1 MLIAKP
7 ACASSPCMACGHER
21 GIAMTSTQLAQPIP
35 RISLNWLLIAQ
46 ALVIVPFA
54 LHVPV
59 ALIILWLVCT
69 FWRIQIFR
77 MRVRMPGTWI
87 KSSLLV
93 GTAGGIFLARG
104 SLIGLDAGA
113 ALLIAAFILKMLEM
127 QTRRDAL
134 VLIFLGFFCV
144 AVGYL
149 FEDAL
154 LWGLFT
160 LLPIA
165 TLLAALIGLQQSNLA
180 SKPAGTLMLATKLLL
195 QAVPLMLLLFLFFPR
210 LDPLWSLPQPS
221 NKALTGLSDSMA
233 PGDIAELS
241 KSASLVFR
249 ASFDGPVP
257 PRSQQYWRGLTLEQ
271 FDGRRWSQSSRAQVP
286 DAPDWRRAGEQ
297 IHYSIVL
304 EPTGKP
310 WLMTMD
316 VGQTDLAGAR
326 QMSDFRWQRRR
337 PVEQSMLYN
346 VVSWPDAVRET
357 TLSDSAR
364 SQALQLPA
372 KGNPEA
378 REWAADLHRRYPRT
392 DALVDAMLSYFTE
405 QPFHYTLKP
414 PTLGP
419 NSIDDFLFAS
429 RSGFC
434 AHYAGAMTFALRA
447 AGIPARVV
455 AGYQGGEL
463 NPDGNYISVRQF
475 DAHAWVE
482 YWQAGV
488 GWRSVDPTAAVA
500 PARIEQGLEQ
510 ALASGEEF
518 LADSPMSALRY
529 RHLAWV
535 NALRMS
541 WDNLNYGWQRWVLGY
556 QGQQQLQVLGRW
568 FSGVQAP
575 VFAGSGLAILGLLA
589 LWLLKPWR
597 RESDSQL
604 RLFNRFERLLA
615 RHGLKRQQGEGA
627 QAFARRAALHFPQH
641 AEAIEGFVDEFQAQ
655 RYAGASGS
663 AAQLRRRLK
672 RLRRSLPWRLSTVR
686 GKQPHS

>member
-1 MLIAKP
+1 
-7 ACASSPCMACGHER
+7 
-21 GIAMTSTQLAQPIP
+21 MTSANLAQPIP
-35 RISLNWLLIAQ
+35 RVSLNWLLIAQ
-46 ALVIVPFA
+46 ALVIVPFS
-54 LHVPV
+54 LHIPLS
-59 ALIILWLVCT
+59 LIVLWLACT

-87 KSSLLV
+87 KSGLLV

-104 SLIGLDAGA
+104 SLVGLDAGA
-113 ALLIAAFILKMLEM
+113 ALLVAAFILKMLEM
-127 QTRRDAL
+127 HSRRDAL

-149 FEDAL
+149 FEDGL

-160 LLPIA
+160 LLPVA
-165 TLLAALIGLQQSNLA
+165 TLLAALIGLQQSSL
-180 SKPAGTLMLATKLLL
+180 SGKPASTLLLSVKILL

-241 KSASLVFR
+241 KSAALVFR
-249 ASFDGPVP
+249 ASFEGAVP
-257 PRSQQYWRGLTLEQ
+257 PRNQQYWRGLSLEQ
-271 FDGRRWSQSSRAQVP
+271 FDGRRWSQSSRAQLP
-286 DAPDWRRAGEQ
+286 DAPQWRPQGEP
-297 IHYSIVL
+297 ISYSVVL

-310 WLMTMD
+310 WLMTLD
-316 VGQTDLAGAR
+316 VGQTDVAGAR

-337 PVEQSMLYN
+337 PIEQSMLYN
-346 VVSWPDAVRET
+346 VVSWPEAVRET
-357 TLSDSAR
+357 VLSDGAR
-364 SQALQLPA
+364 LQNLQLPA
-372 KGNPEA
+372 KGNPQV
-378 REWAADLHRRYPRT
+378 REWAADLHRRYPKA
-392 DALVDAMLSYFTE
+392 DAMVDAMLSYFTA

-414 PTLGP
+414 PVLGA
-419 NSIDDFLFAS
+419 NGIDDFLFDS
-429 RSGFC
+429 RAGFC

-463 NPDGNYISVRQF
+463 NPDGHYISVRQF

-482 YWQAGV
+482 YWQVGV

-510 ALASGEEF
+510 ALASDEDF

-529 RHLAWV
+529 RHLAWLNSV
-535 NALRMS
+535 RLS

-568 FSGVQAP
+568 FSGFQAP
-575 VFAGSGLAILGLLA
+575 VFAGAALAVLGLLG
-589 LWLLKPWR
+589 LWLFKPWR

-604 RLFNRFERLLA
+604 RLFIRFERLLA
-615 RHGLKRQQGEGA
+615 RHGLRRQQGEGA
-627 QAFARRAALHFPQH
+627 QAFAQRAAMRFPAH
-641 AEAIEGFVDEFQAQ
+641 AEAIEGFAREFQAQ
-655 RYAGASGS
+655 RYAGASASVG
-663 AAQLRRRLK
+663 QLRRRLK
-672 RLRRSLPWRLSTVR
+672 ALRRSLPWRLSAVR
-686 GKQPHS
+686 DRQP

>member
-1 MLIAKP
+1 
-7 ACASSPCMACGHER
+7 
-21 GIAMTSTQLAQPIP
+21 MTSAHLAQPIP
-35 RISLNWLLIAQ
+35 RVSLNWLLIAQ

-54 LHVPV
+54 LHIPV
-59 ALIILWLVCT
+59 SLIVLWLACT

-77 MRVRMPGTWI
+77 MRVRMPGTWV
-87 KSSLLV
+87 KSGLLV

-104 SLIGLDAGA
+104 SLVGLDAGA

-149 FEDAL
+149 FEDAM

-165 TLLAALIGLQQSNLA
+165 TLLAALIGLQQSA
-180 SKPAGTLMLATKLLL
+180 MSSKPASTLMLAVKLLA

-241 KSASLVFR
+241 KSAALVFR
-249 ASFDGPVP
+249 ASFEGPTP
-257 PRSQQYWRGLTLEQ
+257 PRNQQYWRGLTLEQ

-286 DAPDWRRAGEQ
+286 DAPDWHKEGEKLS
-297 IHYSIVL
+297 YSIVM

-310 WLMTMD
+310 WLMALD
-316 VGQTDLAGAR
+316 VGDVELAGVR

-337 PVEQSMLYN
+337 PIDQSMLYS
-346 VVSWPDAVRET
+346 VTSWPDAVRET
-357 TLSDSAR
+357 VLNEGGR
-364 SQALQLPA
+364 MQNLQLPA
-372 KGNPEA
+372 KGNPET
-378 REWAADLHRRYPRT
+378 REFAADLHRRYSKPE
-392 DALVDAMLSYFTE
+392 ALVDALLSYFTE

-414 PTLGP
+414 PALGP
-419 NSIDDFLFAS
+419 NSIDDFLFGS
-429 RSGFC
+429 RAGFC
-434 AHYAGAMTFALRA
+434 AHYAGAMTYVLRA

-463 NPDGNYISVRQF
+463 NRDGNYISVRQF

-482 YWQAGV
+482 YWQAGI

-510 ALASGEEF
+510 ALAADEDF

-529 RHLAWV
+529 RHLAWL
-535 NALRMS
+535 NSIRLS

-568 FSGVQAP
+568 FSGFQAP
-575 VFAGSGLAILGLLA
+575 VFAGGAVVILGLIA
-589 LWLLKPWR
+589 LWLFKPWR

-604 RLFNRFERLLA
+604 RLFNAFERLLA
-615 RHGLKRQQGEGA
+615 RHGLRRQQGEGA
-627 QAFARRAALHFPQH
+627 QAFAARAAQRFPMH
-641 AEAIEGFVDEFQAQ
+641 ADAIEGFAREFEAQ
-655 RYAGASGS
+655 RYAGVSGS
-663 AAQLRRRLK
+663 VAQLRRRLK
-672 RLRRSLPWRLSTVR
+672 YLRRSLPWRLSAVKDR
-686 GKQPHS
+686 QP

>member
-1 MLIAKP
+1 
-7 ACASSPCMACGHER
+7 
-21 GIAMTSTQLAQPIP
+21 MTSAQLAQPIP
-35 RISLNWLLIAQ
+35 RVSLNWLLIAQ

-54 LHVPV
+54 LHIPV
-59 ALIILWLVCT
+59 SLIVLWLACT

-77 MRVRMPGTWI
+77 MRVRMPGTWV
-87 KSSLLV
+87 KSGLLV

-104 SLIGLDAGA
+104 SLVGLDAGA

-165 TLLAALIGLQQSNLA
+165 TLLAALIGLQQSA
-180 SKPAGTLMLATKLLL
+180 VSSKPASTLMLAVKLLM

-249 ASFDGPVP
+249 ASFEGATP
-257 PRSQQYWRGLTLEQ
+257 PRNQQYWRGLTLEQ

-286 DAPDWRRAGEQ
+286 DAPDWHKEGEKLS
-297 IHYSIVL
+297 YSIVM

-310 WLMTMD
+310 WLMTLD
-316 VGQTDLAGAR
+316 VGDVELAGVR

-337 PVEQSMLYN
+337 PIEQSMLYN
-346 VVSWPDAVRET
+346 VNSWPDAVRET
-357 TLSDSAR
+357 ALSDGGR
-364 SQALQLPA
+364 MQNLQLPA
-372 KGNPEA
+372 KGNPET
-378 REWAADLHRRYPRT
+378 REFAADLHRRYGKP
-392 DALVDAMLSYFTE
+392 DALVDALLSYFTE

-414 PTLGP
+414 PALGP
-419 NSIDDFLFAS
+419 NSIDDFLFGS
-429 RSGFC
+429 RAGFC
-434 AHYAGAMTFALRA
+434 AHYAGAMTYVLRA

-510 ALASGEEF
+510 ALAADEDF

-529 RHLAWV
+529 RHLAWF
-535 NALRMS
+535 NSIRLS

-568 FSGVQAP
+568 FSGFQAP
-575 VFAGSGLAILGLLA
+575 AFVGGAVVILGLIA
-589 LWLLKPWR
+589 LWLFKPWR

-604 RLFNRFERLLA
+604 RLFNAFERLLA
-615 RHGLKRQQGEGA
+615 RHGLRRQQGEGA
-627 QAFARRAALHFPQH
+627 QAFAARAARRFPMH
-641 AEAIEGFVDEFQAQ
+641 ADAIEGFAREFEAQ
-655 RYAGASGS
+655 RYAGVSGS
-663 AAQLRRRLK
+663 VAQLRRRLK
-672 RLRRSLPWRLSTVR
+672 HLRRRLPWRLSAVKDR
-686 GKQPHS
+686 QP

>member
-1 MLIAKP
+1 
-7 ACASSPCMACGHER
+7 
-21 GIAMTSTQLAQPIP
+21 MTSANLGKPIP
-35 RISLNWLLIAQ
+35 RVSLNWLLIAQ
-46 ALVIVPFA
+46 ALVIVPFS
-54 LHVPV
+54 LHIPV
-59 ALIILWLVCT
+59 SLLVLWLACS

-77 MRVRMPGTWI
+77 MRVRMPGTWV
-87 KSSLLV
+87 KSGLLV

-104 SLIGLDAGA
+104 SLVGLDAGA

-149 FEDAL
+149 FEDGL
-154 LWGLFT
+154 LWGVFT
-160 LLPIA
+160 LLPIV
-165 TLLAALIGLQQSNLA
+165 TLLAALIGLQQSSLA
-180 SKPAGTLMLATKLLL
+180 SKPAGTLMLASKLLL

-241 KSASLVFR
+241 KSAALVFR
-249 ASFDGPVP
+249 ASFDGPIP
-257 PRSQQYWRGLTLEQ
+257 PRDQQYWRALTLEQ

-286 DAPDWRRAGEQ
+286 DAPDWRKTGDKLS
-297 IHYSIVL
+297 YSVVL

-310 WLMTMD
+310 WLMTLD
-316 VGQTDLAGAR
+316 VGVPDLEGVR
-326 QMSDFRWQRRR
+326 QMTDFRWQRRR
-337 PVEQSMLYN
+337 PIDQSMLYTVN
-346 VVSWPDAVRET
+346 SWPDAVRET
-357 TLSDSAR
+357 ALSDGGR
-364 SQALQLPA
+364 MQDLQLPA

-378 REWAADLHRRYPRT
+378 REWAADLHRRYPKP
-392 DALVDAMLSYFTE
+392 DALVDNLLSYFTE

-414 PTLGP
+414 PALGP
-419 NSIDDFLFAS
+419 NSIDDFLFGS
-429 RSGFC
+429 RAGFC
-434 AHYAGAMTFALRA
+434 AHYAGAMTFVLRA

-463 NPDGNYISVRQF
+463 NPDGHYISVRQL

-510 ALASGEEF
+510 ALAPDEEF

-529 RHLAWV
+529 RHLAWL
-535 NALRMS
+535 NSIRLS

-575 VFAGSGLAILGLLA
+575 VFAGGAAAILALLA
-589 LWLLKPWR
+589 LWLFKPWR

-604 RLFNRFERLLA
+604 RLFAAFERLLA
-615 RHGLKRQQGEGA
+615 RQGLRRQAGEGA
-627 QAFARRAALHFPQH
+627 QAFALRAAQRFPAH
-641 AEAIEGFVDEFQAQ
+641 ADAIEAFAKEFEAQ

-663 AAQLRRRLK
+663 VGHLRRRLK
-672 RLRRSLPWRLSTVR
+672 YLRRRLPWRLSAA
-686 GKQPHS
+686 KDISPHG

>member
-1 MLIAKP
+1 
-7 ACASSPCMACGHER
+7 
-21 GIAMTSTQLAQPIP
+21 MTSANLGKPIP
-35 RISLNWLLIAQ
+35 RVSLNWLLIAQ
-46 ALVIVPFA
+46 ALVIVPFS
-54 LHVPV
+54 LHIPV
-59 ALIILWLVCT
+59 ALIVLWLVCS

-77 MRVRMPGTWI
+77 MRVRMPGTWV
-87 KSSLLV
+87 KSGLLV

-104 SLIGLDAGA
+104 SLVGLDAGA

-165 TLLAALIGLQQSNLA
+165 TLLAALIGLQQSSLA
-180 SKPAGTLMLATKLLL
+180 TRPAATLMLSAKLLL

-241 KSASLVFR
+241 KSAALVFR
-249 ASFDGPVP
+249 ASFDGPIP
-257 PRSQQYWRGLTLEQ
+257 SRDQQYWRALTLEQ

-286 DAPDWRRAGEQ
+286 DAPDWRKEGEK
-297 IHYSIVL
+297 ISYSVVM

-310 WLMTMD
+310 WLMLLDMG
-316 VGQTDLAGAR
+316 VPDLNGVR

-337 PVEQSMLYN
+337 PIDQSMLYAVN
-346 VVSWPDAVRET
+346 SWPNAVRET
-357 TLSDSAR
+357 ALSEGAR
-364 SQALQLPA
+364 MQNLQLPA
-372 KGNPEA
+372 KSNPEA
-378 REWAADLHRRYPRT
+378 REWAADVHRRHPKP
-392 DALVDAMLSYFTE
+392 DDMVDSLLSYFTE

-414 PTLGP
+414 PVLGP
-419 NSIDDFLFAS
+419 NSIDDFLFGS
-429 RSGFC
+429 RAGFC
-434 AHYAGAMTFALRA
+434 AHYAGAMTFVLRA

-455 AGYQGGEL
+455 AGYQGGEI
-463 NPDGNYISVRQF
+463 NPDGHYISVRQL

-510 ALASGEEF
+510 ALAPDEEF

-529 RHLAWV
+529 RHLAWL
-535 NALRMS
+535 NSIRLS

-568 FSGVQAP
+568 FSGFQAP
-575 VFAGSGLAILGLLA
+575 VFAGGAVVILSLLA
-589 LWLLKPWR
+589 LWLFKPWR

-604 RLFNRFERLLA
+604 RLFAAFERLLA
-615 RHGLKRQQGEGA
+615 RQGLRRQPGEGA
-627 QAFARRAALHFPQH
+627 QAFARRAAQRFPDH
-641 AEAIEGFVDEFQAQ
+641 ADAIEDFAREFEAQ
-655 RYAGASGS
+655 RYAGEPGS
-663 AAQLRRRLK
+663 VGQLRRCLK
-672 RLRRSLPWRLSTVR
+672 QVRRRLPWRLSAA
-686 GKQPHS
+686 KDKSPS